1 MSLNDLT
8 LNADIVSEFN
18 KIFAGYG
25 LDLARYKS
33 AFIKRR
39 LDRRMRILNISD
51 YSQYMLAL
59 KNNRKEF
66 EEIFASLSINVTNF
80 FRDSTV
86 FDRFQLSILPKI
98 LSSLGDSN
106 KIRVWSAGCASGEE
120 PYSIAMMFKQAVG
133 KLSNLEV
140 EIIANDVNKSAIQ
153 FAERGR
159 YPAKGIESL
168 PPSII
173 LNNFQKIKN
182 DNNTMEYEIISEIKN
197 MVTFKVGDILSD
209 QMQFFDVIFCRNV
222 LIYYEKEAQ
231 ELIFTKFH
239 RGLKNSGYL
248 VLGMD
253 ETMFGRR
260 CQKLFNPLMARE
272 RIYQKVLQQDD

>member
-8 LNADIVSEFN
+8 LDANIMAEFN
-18 KIFAGYG
+18 KVFASYG
-25 LDLARYKS
+25 LDLARYKP
-33 AFIKRR
+33 AFVKRR
-39 LDRRMRILNISD
+39 LDRRMRILNISE
-51 YSQYMLAL
+51 YSQYLFIL
-59 KNNRKEF
+59 SDDRKEF

-86 FDRFQLSILPKI
+86 FDRFQLSVLPKI
-98 LSSLGDSN
+98 LSDLGDN

-120 PYSIAMMFKQAVG
+120 PYSIAMMLKQATAE
-133 KLSNLEV
+133 KLPNLKV
-140 EIIANDVNKSAIQ
+140 EIIANDVNKCAIE
-153 FAERGR
+153 FAQRGI
-159 YPAKGIESL
+159 YPAKTVESL
-168 PPSII
+168 PSNIISI
-173 LNNFQKIKN
+173 NFQKRIS
-182 DNNTMEYEIISEIKN
+182 DSNTVEYEVKPSIKN

-209 QMQFFDVIFCRNV
+209 TMQYFDVIFCRNV

-231 ELIFTKFH
+231 ELIFTKFYK
-239 RGLKNSGYL
+239 GLKEKGYL

-272 RIYQKVLQQDD
+272 RIYQKMLQ

>member
-1 MSLNDLT
+1 M
-8 LNADIVSEFN
+8 AEFS
-18 KIFAGYG
+18 KVFASYG
-25 LDLARYKS
+25 LDLVRYKP

-39 LDRRMRILNISD
+39 LDRRMRILNISE
-51 YSQYMLAL
+51 YSQYLFTL
-59 KNNRKEF
+59 RDNRKEF

-98 LSSLGDSN
+98 LSDIGDD

-120 PYSIAMMFKQAVG
+120 PYSIAMMFKQATE
-133 KLSNLEV
+133 KLSNLKV
-140 EIIANDVNKSAIQ
+140 EIIANDVNKFAIE
-153 FAERGR
+153 FAQRGI
-159 YPAKGIESL
+159 YPAKSVESL
-168 PPSII
+168 PSNVISI
-173 LNNFQKIKN
+173 NFQKRISDGN
-182 DNNTMEYEIISEIKN
+182 SVEYEVKPSIKN

-209 QMQFFDVIFCRNV
+209 TMQYFDVIFCRNV

-231 ELIFTKFH
+231 ELIFTKFYK
-239 RGLKNSGYL
+239 GLKEKGYL

-260 CQKLFNPLMARE
+260 CQKLFNPLMVRE
-272 RIYQKVLQQDD
+272 RIYQKVLQQNN

>member
-1 MSLNDLT
+1 LSLNDLT
-8 LNADIVSEFN
+8 LNADIVAEFN

-25 LDLARYKS
+25 LDLARYKP

-66 EEIFASLSINVTNF
+66 EEIFTSLSINVTNF
-80 FRDSTV
+80 FRDSIV

-98 LSSLGDSN
+98 LSSLGDGN

-120 PYSIAMMFKQAVG
+120 PYSIAMMFKQAIG

-140 EIIANDVNKSAIQ
+140 EIIANDVNKFAIQ

-159 YPAKGIESL
+159 YPAKGVESL

-173 LNNFQKIKN
+173 LNNFQKIRD
-182 DNNTMEYEIISEIKN
+182 DNNNLEYEIISEIKN

-209 QMQFFDVIFCRNV
+209 TIQSFDVIFCRNV

-272 RIYQKVLQQDD
+272 RIYQKVLQQDS

>member
-1 MSLNDLT
+1 M
-8 LNADIVSEFN
+8 AEFN
-18 KIFAGYG
+18 NIFASYG
-25 LDLARYKS
+25 LDLARYKP

-51 YSQYMLAL
+51 YSEYSHTL
-59 KNNRKEF
+59 KDNRKEF

-98 LSSLGDSN
+98 LSDLGGSG

-120 PYSIAMMFKQAVG
+120 PYSIAMMFKQAIG
-133 KLSNLEV
+133 KLPNLEV
-140 EIIANDVNKSAIQ
+140 EIIANDVNKIAIQ
-153 FAERGR
+153 FAQRGR
-159 YPAKGIESL
+159 YPAKSVESL
-168 PPSII
+168 PPTII
-173 LNNFQKIKN
+173 SNNFQKRTT
-182 DNNTMEYEIISEIKN
+182 DNNTEYEVVQAIKD

-209 QMQFFDVIFCRNV
+209 AMQSFDVIFCRNV

-231 ELIFTKFH
+231 ELIFTKFYK
-239 RGLKNSGYL
+239 GLKDSGYM

-272 RIYQKVLQQDD
+272 RIYQKVLQRNN

>member
-1 MSLNDLT
+1 M
-8 LNADIVSEFN
+8 AEFN
-18 KIFAGYG
+18 NVFASYG
-25 LDLARYKS
+25 LDLARYKP

-51 YSQYMLAL
+51 YSKYSLTL
-59 KNNRKEF
+59 RDNRKEF

-98 LSSLGDSN
+98 LSDLDGSS

-120 PYSIAMMFKQAVG
+120 PYSIAMMFKQAIE
-133 KLSNLEV
+133 KLPNLEV
-140 EIIANDVNKSAIQ
+140 EIIANDVNKHAIQ
-153 FAERGR
+153 FAQRGR
-159 YPAKGIESL
+159 YPAKSVESL
-168 PPSII
+168 PPNII
-173 LNNFQKIKN
+173 LNNFQKKTI
-182 DNNTMEYEIISEIKN
+182 DNNNTEYDVVPVIKD

-209 QMQFFDVIFCRNV
+209 AMQSFDVIFCRNV

-231 ELIFTKFH
+231 ELIFTKFYK
-239 RGLKNSGYL
+239 GLKDSGYM

-260 CQKLFNPLMARE
+260 CQKLFNPLMPRE
-272 RIYQKVLQQDD
+272 RIYQKVLQQNN

>member
-1 MSLNDLT
+1 MALNT
-8 LNADIVSEFN
+8 DIVTEFN
-18 KIFAGYG
+18 KIFASYG
-25 LDLARYKS
+25 LDLARYKP

-51 YSQYMLAL
+51 YTQYILAL

-98 LSSLGDSN
+98 LSSLGESN

-120 PYSIAMMFKQAVG
+120 PYSIAMMFKQAIG
-133 KLSNLEV
+133 KLPDLEV

-159 YPAKGIESL
+159 YPAKSVESL

-173 LNNFQKIKN
+173 LNNFQKRI
-182 DNNTMEYEIISEIKN
+182 DENNIVEYEIVSTIKN
-197 MVTFKVGDILSD
+197 MVTFKMGDILSD
-209 QMQFFDVIFCRNV
+209 TIQSFDVIFCRNV

-231 ELIFTKFH
+231 ELIFTKFYK
-239 RGLKNSGYL
+239 GLKDSGYL

-260 CQKLFNPLMARE
+260 CQKLFNPLLVRE
-272 RIYQKVLQQDD
+272 RIYQKILQQNN

>member
-1 MSLNDLT
+1 M
-8 LNADIVSEFN
+8 AEFN
-18 KIFAGYG
+18 NVFASYG
-25 LDLARYKS
+25 LDLTRYKP

-51 YSQYMLAL
+51 YSKYSLTL
-59 KNNRKEF
+59 KDNRKEF
-66 EEIFASLSINVTNF
+66 EEIFSSLSINVTNF

-86 FDRFQLSILPKI
+86 FDRFQLFIIPKI
-98 LSSLGDSN
+98 LSDLGGSG

-120 PYSIAMMFKQAVG
+120 PYSIAMMFKQAIR
-133 KLSNLEV
+133 KLPNLEV
-140 EIIANDVNKSAIQ
+140 EIIANDVNKLAIQ
-153 FAERGR
+153 FAQHGR
-159 YPAKGIESL
+159 YSTKSVESL
-168 PPSII
+168 PSNVI
-173 LNNFQKIKN
+173 LNNFQKRII
-182 DNNTMEYEIISEIKN
+182 DNNNAEYEVVQTIKD

-209 QMQFFDVIFCRNV
+209 TMQFFDVIFCRNV

-231 ELIFTKFH
+231 ELIFTKFYKS
-239 RGLKNSGYL
+239 LKDSGYM

-272 RIYQKVLQQDD
+272 RIYQKVSQQNN

>member
-8 LNADIVSEFN
+8 INADILMEFN
-18 KIFAGYG
+18 TIFASYG
-25 LDLARYKS
+25 LDLTRYKS

-51 YSQYMLAL
+51 YSQYAIIL

-66 EEIFASLSINVTNF
+66 EEIFTSLSINVTNF

-98 LSSLGDSN
+98 LSGLGKND

-120 PYSIAMMFKQAVG
+120 PYSIAMMFKQAIG
-133 KLSNLEV
+133 KLPDVDV
-140 EIIANDVNKSAIQ
+140 EIIANDVNKFAIQ

-159 YPAKGIESL
+159 YPAKSVESL
-168 PPSII
+168 PLNVM
-173 LNNFQKIKN
+173 LNNFQKTADEN
-182 DNNTMEYEIISEIKN
+182 NNTEYEIVPTIKK
-197 MVTFKVGDILSD
+197 MVTFKAGDILSD
-209 QMQFFDVIFCRNV
+209 TMQFFDVIFCRNV

-231 ELIFTKFH
+231 ELIFTKFYK
-239 RGLKNSGYL
+239 GLKDSGYL

-272 RIYQKVLQQDD
+272 RIYQKVLQ

>member
-1 MSLNDLT
+1 
-8 LNADIVSEFN
+8 
-18 KIFAGYG
+18 
-25 LDLARYKS
+25 
-33 AFIKRR
+33 
-39 LDRRMRILNISD
+39 MRILNISD
-51 YSQYMLAL
+51 YAQYVLAL

-98 LSSLGDSN
+98 LSSLGESS

-120 PYSIAMMFKQAVG
+120 PYSIAMMFKQAIG
-133 KLSNLEV
+133 KLHNIQV
-140 EIIANDVNKSAIQ
+140 EIIANDVNKFAIQ

-159 YPAKGIESL
+159 YTAKGVESL
-168 PPSII
+168 PPSVI
-173 LNNFQKIKN
+173 LNNFQKRT
-182 DNNTMEYEIISEIKN
+182 DSNNNVEYEIVPAIKN
-197 MVTFKVGDILSD
+197 MVTFKIGDILSD
-209 QMQFFDVIFCRNV
+209 TIQSFDVIFCRNV

-231 ELIFTKFH
+231 ELIFTKFYK
-239 RGLKNSGYL
+239 GLKDFGYL

-272 RIYQKVLQQDD
+272 RIYQKVLQQNN

>member
-8 LNADIVSEFN
+8 LDPNIMAEFN
-18 KIFAGYG
+18 KVFASYG
-25 LDLARYKS
+25 LDLARYKP

-39 LDRRMRILNISD
+39 LDRRMRILNISE
-51 YSQYMLAL
+51 YSKYLL
-59 KNNRKEF
+59 TLRDDRKEF

-80 FRDSTV
+80 FRDSAV

-98 LSSLGDSN
+98 LSDLRDN

-120 PYSIAMMFKQAVG
+120 PYSIAMMFKQATE
-133 KLSNLEV
+133 KISDLKV
-140 EIIANDVNKSAIQ
+140 EIIANDVNKFAIE
-153 FAERGR
+153 FAQRGI
-159 YPAKGIESL
+159 YPAKSVESL
-168 PPSII
+168 PVNVIS
-173 LNNFQKIKN
+173 NNFQQRN
-182 DNNTMEYEIISEIKN
+182 SADNNVEYEVISTIKN
-197 MVTFKVGDILSD
+197 MVTFKVGDILSYTI
-209 QMQFFDVIFCRNV
+209 QYFDVIFCRNV

-231 ELIFTKFH
+231 ELIFTKFYND
-239 RGLKNSGYL
+239 LKESGYL

-272 RIYQKVLQQDD
+272 RIYQKVLPQNN

>member
-8 LNADIVSEFN
+8 LDPNIMAEFN
-18 KIFAGYG
+18 KVFASYG
-25 LDLARYKS
+25 LDLARYKP

-39 LDRRMRILNISD
+39 LDRRMRILNISE
-51 YSQYMLAL
+51 YSKYLL
-59 KNNRKEF
+59 TLRDDRKEF

-80 FRDSTV
+80 FRDSAV

-98 LSSLGDSN
+98 LSDLRDN

-120 PYSIAMMFKQAVG
+120 PYSIAMMFKQATE
-133 KLSNLEV
+133 KISNLKV
-140 EIIANDVNKSAIQ
+140 EIIANDVNKFAIE
-153 FAERGR
+153 FAQRGI
-159 YPAKGIESL
+159 YPAKSVESL
-168 PPSII
+168 PVNVIS
-173 LNNFQKIKN
+173 NNFQQRN
-182 DNNTMEYEIISEIKN
+182 SADNNVEYEVISTIKN
-197 MVTFKVGDILSD
+197 MVTFKVGDILSYAI
-209 QMQFFDVIFCRNV
+209 QYFDVIFCRNV

-231 ELIFTKFH
+231 ELIFTKFYN
-239 RGLKNSGYL
+239 GLKESGYL

-272 RIYQKVLQQDD
+272 RIYQKVLPQNN